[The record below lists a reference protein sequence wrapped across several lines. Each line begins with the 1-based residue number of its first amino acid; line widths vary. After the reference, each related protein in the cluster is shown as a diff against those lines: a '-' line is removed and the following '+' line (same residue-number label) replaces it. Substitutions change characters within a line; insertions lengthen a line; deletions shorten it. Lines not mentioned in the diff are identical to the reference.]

1 MSIARSRRRVDGQR
15 DAPFDGR
22 EPHERWASL
31 KSHPKK
37 IGMLQ
42 PGKSARRTRS
52 CDRGESHGQTRLAY
66 EKKEDE
72 GASTW
77 AAATLNSRQRDRH
90 HAHHCASKSPLE
102 LQRCRVQH
110 TICRG
115 AEVPS
120 STHLPPLSPV
130 GIHQDAHRL
139 DSRTP
144 LGLEHRAAELPICIP
159 MVCPISQTAGR
170 RQRLTLLA
178 VRPHLGL

>member
-1 MSIARSRRRVDGQR
+1 MRGMSIARCRRRVDCQR
-15 DAPFDGR
+15 DALFDSR

-31 KSHPKK
+31 RSHPKK

-120 STHLPPLSPV
+120 STHLPPISRWDQSGCASNRFENPPWASIPEQQNSRYVSPWYA
-130 GIHQDAHRL
+130 QY
-139 DSRTP
+139 P
-144 LGLEHRAAELPICIP
+144 
-159 MVCPISQTAGR
+159 
-170 RQRLTLLA
+170 
-178 VRPHLGL
+178 